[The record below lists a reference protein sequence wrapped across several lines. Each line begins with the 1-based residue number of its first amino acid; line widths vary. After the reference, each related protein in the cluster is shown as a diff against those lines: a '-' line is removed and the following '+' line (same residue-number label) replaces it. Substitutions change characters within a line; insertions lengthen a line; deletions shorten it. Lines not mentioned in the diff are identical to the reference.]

1 MDQPHLLLKSHN
13 YFRDL
18 SDEIIDDLAEH
29 VRVKKFQPGD
39 VVNESNETNDDIQFV
54 VEGRIKVVRVE
65 GNGIEILFGMAGRGD
80 QLGMIMSALSEP
92 MPLRSIA
99 VEPTTLLMLDQEKA
113 FEISARHPDLRR
125 QWRSKLAGALA
136 KHFLKDDRSS
146 KKLVVACFHGS
157 KESRRFT
164 NDLIQELRPYLSG
177 QVGLITD
184 FKGATIPS
192 DAVAHHFDHQANSD
206 LSPMFQQLSEW
217 KDIDIVFIDL
227 EATIDIE
234 VATRIC
240 SLSEKVVWWLDS
252 KVRKPVVDQITLVES
267 KSKGFQEKFCAAWN
281 LGDEFVSPI
290 DAELD
295 ELVSRQFKISSKQIS
310 DNDNLTPSIQQ
321 GIVRL
326 ANHLRGIQVGLA
338 LGGGAARGMGHL
350 GVLSAFE
357 EAGIVIDRIAGTS
370 AGAMV
375 GSLYSWGLSPE
386 FMTRQFAID
395 LKPSILFRMLPKG
408 LYWNLF
414 YKYRWG
420 RFGPMLRKYIGTDAL
435 EQLQIPSS
443 TVAVD
448 LVQGDELVRERGE
461 TVNSIL
467 ESINLPVLSVPMMKQ
482 DKALIDGGFI
492 NNVPADVL
500 VKQGCNI
507 VIAVDVVSKMEEE
520 FLKIRPGSQLQKKVY
535 PNFLQTYLR
544 LYAVQSSK
552 LTKSGVRSADVTIQ
566 PDLSEFS
573 LANFTDAEKM
583 ATIGKAAAEEQIPR
597 IKQLITSLEK
607 RIQRSSLAKR

>member
-1 MDQPHLLLKSHN
+1 
-13 YFRDL
+13 
-18 SDEIIDDLAEH
+18 
-29 VRVKKFQPGD
+29 
-39 VVNESNETNDDIQFV
+39 
-54 VEGRIKVVRVE
+54 
-65 GNGIEILFGMAGRGD
+65 
-80 QLGMIMSALSEP
+80 
-92 MPLRSIA
+92 
-99 VEPTTLLMLDQEKA
+99 
-113 FEISARHPDLRR
+113 
-125 QWRSKLAGALA
+125 
-136 KHFLKDDRSS
+136 
-146 KKLVVACFHGS
+146 
-157 KESRRFT
+157 
-164 NDLIQELRPYLSG
+164 
-177 QVGLITD
+177 
-184 FKGATIPS
+184 
-192 DAVAHHFDHQANSD
+192 
-206 LSPMFQQLSEW
+206 
-217 KDIDIVFIDL
+217 
-227 EATIDIE
+227 
-234 VATRIC
+234 
-240 SLSEKVVWWLDS
+240 
-252 KVRKPVVDQITLVES
+252 
-267 KSKGFQEKFCAAWN
+267 
-281 LGDEFVSPI
+281 
-290 DAELD
+290 
-295 ELVSRQFKISSKQIS
+295 
-310 DNDNLTPSIQQ
+310 
-321 GIVRL
+321 
-326 ANHLRGIQVGLA
+326 
-338 LGGGAARGMGHL
+338 
-350 GVLSAFE
+350 
-357 EAGIVIDRIAGTS
+357 
-370 AGAMV
+370 
-375 GSLYSWGLSPE
+375 
-386 FMTRQFAID
+386 
-395 LKPSILFRMLPKG
+395 
-408 LYWNLF
+408 
-414 YKYRWG
+414 
-420 RFGPMLRKYIGTDAL
+420 MLRKYIGTDAL